1 MSAGGPGQNR
11 TQHLVI
17 IFRDMP
23 QRIPRY
29 RGVSYTG
36 PIDEAKRL
44 VPVIDQADRLM
55 GPGGLRRVGNEWVGR
70 CPLPDHADR
79 TPSFTVNEAK
89 NLWWCHGCLRGGDVV
104 ELARLAW
111 GYDQRDAHVAAAM
124 LLMESGHEVPQ
135 RPPAWFRKQE
145 RQKPLRNALEQVKVR
160 SARRRLMRA
169 FGPLV
174 ASIKDPEERRE
185 EAQRIWQ
192 DLEEV
197 ARLVVER
204 ASR

>member
-1 MSAGGPGQNR
+1 MARSVHQAGPAGAQ
-11 TQHLVI
+11 
-17 IFRDMP
+17 
-23 QRIPRY
+23 RY

-36 PIDEAKRL
+36 PIGEAKRL

-55 GPGGLRRVGNEWVGR
+55 APGALRRVGKEWVGR

-89 NLWWCHGCLRGGDVV
+89 NLWWCHGCLRGGDMV

-111 GYDQRDAHVAAAM
+111 GYDQRDAHAAAAM
-124 LLMESGHEVPQ
+124 LLIEFGHEVPQ

-145 RQKPLRNALEQVKVR
+145 RQKPLRDALEEVKIR

-174 ASIKDPEERRE
+174 ASIEDRGERRE
-185 EAQRIWQ
+185 EAQRIWH
-192 DLEEV
+192 DLDEV
-197 ARLVVER
+197 ARLVVMQ